1 MTFALKGQGGILT
14 LIRRHN
20 PMIPKLISISGPLEG
35 TIFSITD
42 ADVTIGRGP
51 SNSIC
56 IADPLLSR
64 QHCRITREGSVF
76 NLHDLGSFNGTFVN
90 GVPIKNQAIAH
101 RDLIKTGDSILL
113 FICHEE
119 SESESGPGSGADPG
133 RVRFADDDP
142 AMQSTIFLRR
152 EDSLYFNPLKGQTD
166 LPPTART
173 ARNFR
178 ALLQIGLEINAI
190 RDLETLQ
197 RRLLE
202 LIFTVTPA
210 ERGAI
215 LLVDS
220 GAEDFASVFGL
231 HRSGRPEKS
240 VSVSRSIAQ
249 RAMREG
255 MGVLSAGVADDSS
268 LQSAQAVA
276 AQSALAA
283 PLITSA
289 EVFGV
294 VYLEMTGPSAGFD
307 SDHLQLVTA
316 ISNLAAVALD
326 TARYVERLSNE
337 TKRLQDELNFDRAMI
352 GESAPMKEVR
362 AFIAK
367 VAPTDSTVLIRGESG
382 TGKEMVARAIHLN
395 SPRAKL
401 PFIAINCAVLP
412 ENLIESELFGH
423 EKGAFTG
430 AIAQKKGKF
439 ELAEGGTVFL
449 DEIGELAPRLQAKL
463 LRVLQENE
471 FERVGGLRPIKLNAR
486 LIAATN
492 KDLEAAIQSREF
504 REDLFFRLNV
514 LTLTM
519 PPLRLRREDIPLL
532 ADYFVT
538 KYAAKCQRRIKGVTA
553 AARSC
558 LERYDWPGNVR
569 ELESA
574 IQRAVVMSATEFI
587 MPEDL
592 PDDAL
597 ESEATDADAPATP
610 APDDQKIITAVIAAT
625 PKYHD
630 AVKEAKK
637 AIIINAIEQA
647 SGNYVEAAKLLG
659 LHPNNLYRLIRNL
672 NLKSR
677 LKK

>member
-1 MTFALKGQGGILT
+1 
-14 LIRRHN
+14 
-20 PMIPKLISISGPLEG
+20 MIPKLISISGPLEG
-35 TIFSITD
+35 KIFPIAE

-56 IADPLLSR
+56 NADPLLSR
-64 QHCRITREGSVF
+64 QHCRITREGASF
-76 NLHDLGSFNGTFVN
+76 NLRDLGSFNGTFVN
-90 GVPIKNQAIAH
+90 GAPIKEQTIAH
-101 RDLIKTGDSILL
+101 GDLIKTGASILL
-113 FICHEE
+113 FVCQEE
-119 SESESGPGSGADPG
+119 SDSESSQL
-133 RVRFADDDP
+133 RFAEDDA
-142 AMQSTIFLRR
+142 AMQSTIYLRR
-152 EDSLYFNPLKGQTD
+152 EDSLYFNALKGQTD
-166 LPPTART
+166 LPSSART

-215 LLVDS
+215 LLADS
-220 GAEDFASVFGL
+220 GAEDFSSVFGL
-231 HRSGRPEKS
+231 HRSGRQEKS

-255 MGVLSAGVADDSS
+255 VGILSASLADGASIS
-268 LQSAQAVA
+268 GGSGSGGPG

-283 PLITSA
+283 PLIASA

-294 VYLEMTGPSAGFD
+294 VYLEMTGVSGFD

-326 TARYVERLSNE
+326 TARYVERLNNE
-337 TKRLQDELNFDRAMI
+337 TKRLQDELDFGRTMI
-352 GESAPMKEVR
+352 AESPPMKEVR

-395 SPRAKL
+395 SPRAKNA
-401 PFIAINCAVLP
+401 FIAINCAVLP

-439 ELAEGGTVFL
+439 ELADGGTVFL
-449 DEIGELAPRLQAKL
+449 DEIGELAPKLQAKL
-463 LRVLQENE
+463 LRVIQENE

-514 LTLTM
+514 LTLTI
-519 PPLRLRREDIPLL
+519 PPLRQRRDDIPLL
-532 ADYFVT
+532 ADYFVA

-553 AARSC
+553 AARAC

-587 MPEDL
+587 TPEDL
-592 PDDAL
+592 PDDVL
-597 ESEATDADAPATP
+597 ESEATDDGAPATP
-610 APDDQKIITAVIAAT
+610 SLGNPMMITPAT
-625 PKYHD
+625 TKYHD

-637 AIIINAIEQA
+637 QIIMNAVEQA
-647 SGNYVEAAKLLG
+647 SGNLAEAAKLLG

-677 LKK
+677 LKKQP

>member
-1 MTFALKGQGGILT
+1 
-14 LIRRHN
+14 
-20 PMIPKLISISGPLEG
+20 
-35 TIFSITD
+35 
-42 ADVTIGRGP
+42 
-51 SNSIC
+51 
-56 IADPLLSR
+56 
-64 QHCRITREGSVF
+64 
-76 NLHDLGSFNGTFVN
+76 
-90 GVPIKNQAIAH
+90 VPVKEQAIAH
-101 RDLIKTGDSILL
+101 RDLIKTGDSVLL
-113 FICHEE
+113 FICYEE
-119 SESESGPGSGADPG
+119 SEADYSS
-133 RVRFADDDP
+133 VRFAEDDP

-152 EDSLYFNPLKGQTD
+152 EDSHYFSSLKGQTD
-166 LPPTART
+166 LPLTARA

-215 LLVDS
+215 LLADS
-220 GAEDFASVFGL
+220 SAEDFASVFGL
-231 HRSGRPEKS
+231 HRSGRQEKS
-240 VSVSRSIAQ
+240 VSVSRSITQ
-249 RAMREG
+249 RVMREG
-255 MGVLSAGVADDSS
+255 VGVLSASVADDAS
-268 LQSAQAVA
+268 LQSLHSAG

-283 PLITSA
+283 PLTTSV
-289 EVFGV
+289 EVFGA
-294 VYLEMTGPSAGFD
+294 VYLETTDGAAGFD

-326 TARYVERLSNE
+326 TAHYVERLNNE

-362 AFIAK
+362 SFIAK

-395 SPRAKL
+395 SPRAKR
-401 PFIAINCAVLP
+401 PFIAINCAALP
-412 ENLIESELFGH
+412 ESLIESELFGH

-439 ELAEGGTVFL
+439 EFAEGGTIFL
-449 DEIGELAPRLQAKL
+449 DEIGELAPKLQAKL
-463 LRVLQENE
+463 LRVLQEGE
-471 FERVGGLRPIKLNAR
+471 FERVGGTRPIKLNAR

-492 KDLEAAIQSREF
+492 KNLEAAIQSREF

-514 LTLTM
+514 LMLTM

-538 KYAAKCQRRIKGVTA
+538 KYAAKCQRRIKGLTA

-592 PDDAL
+592 PDDVL
-597 ESEATDADAPATP
+597 ESETTGADAPNNQEEIAEP
-610 APDDQKIITAVIAAT
+610 APISLA

-630 AVKEAKK
+630 AVREAKK
-637 AIIINAIEQA
+637 EIIVNAIEQA

-677 LKK
+677 LKKKP

>member
-1 MTFALKGQGGILT
+1 
-14 LIRRHN
+14 
-20 PMIPKLISISGPLEG
+20 MIPKLISISGPLEG
-35 TIFSITD
+35 TIFSLTD
-42 ADVTIGRGP
+42 ADITIGREP

-64 QHCRITREGSVF
+64 QHCRITREGEVF
-76 NLHDLGSFNGTFVN
+76 KLYDLGSSNGTFVN
-90 GVPIKNQAIAH
+90 GVPVKEQVIAH
-101 RDLIKTGDSILL
+101 RDLIKTGDSVLL

-119 SESESGPGSGADPG
+119 SEADYSS
-133 RVRFADDDP
+133 VRFAEDDP

-152 EDSLYFNPLKGQTD
+152 EDSLYFNSLKGQTD
-166 LPPTART
+166 LPLTAPT
-173 ARNFR
+173 ARNFS

-215 LLVDS
+215 LLADS

-231 HRSGRPEKS
+231 HRSGRGEKS

-249 RAMREG
+249 RVMREG
-255 MGVLSAGVADDSS
+255 VGVLSDSVADDAS
-268 LQSAQAVA
+268 LQSLHGAG

-283 PLITSA
+283 PLTTSV

-294 VYLEMTGPSAGFD
+294 VYLETTDVAAGFD
-307 SDHLQLVTA
+307 TDHLQLVTA

-326 TARYVERLSNE
+326 TARYVERLNNE

-395 SPRAKL
+395 SPRAKR
-401 PFIAINCAVLP
+401 PFVAINCAALP
-412 ENLIESELFGH
+412 ESLIESELFGH

-430 AIAQKKGKF
+430 AIAQKKGRF

-449 DEIGELAPRLQAKL
+449 DEIGELAPKLQAKM
-463 LRVLQENE
+463 LRVIQEGE
-471 FERVGGLRPIKLNAR
+471 FERIGGMRQIKLDAR

-492 KDLEAAIQSREF
+492 KNLETAIQSREF

-538 KYAAKCQRRIKGVTA
+538 KYAAKCQRRIKGFTA

-592 PDDAL
+592 PDDVL
-597 ESEATDADAPATP
+597 ESEGTDADALNNLEE
-610 APDDQKIITAVIAAT
+610 IAAPSPIGLA

-630 AVKEAKK
+630 AVREAKK
-637 AIIINAIEQA
+637 EIIVNAIEQS

-677 LKK
+677 LKKKP

>member
-1 MTFALKGQGGILT
+1 
-14 LIRRHN
+14 
-20 PMIPKLISISGPLEG
+20 MIPKLISISGPLEG
-35 TIFSITD
+35 KIFPIAD

-64 QHCRITREGSVF
+64 QHCRITREGEGF
-76 NLHDLGSFNGTFVN
+76 TLHDLGSFNGTFVN
-90 GVPIKNQAIAH
+90 GVPIKKQEIAH
-101 RDLIKTGDSILL
+101 GDLVKSGASVLL
-113 FICHEE
+113 FSCYEE
-119 SESESGPGSGADPG
+119 SDSDASH
-133 RVRFADDDP
+133 VRFAEDDP
-142 AMQSTIFLRR
+142 AMRSTIFLRR
-152 EDSLYFNPLKGQTD
+152 EDSLYFNALKGQTD
-166 LPPTART
+166 LPPTARM

-215 LLVDS
+215 LLAGA
-220 GAEDFASVFGL
+220 GAEDFSSVFGL
-231 HRSGRPEKS
+231 HRSGRQEKS

-249 RAMREG
+249 RVMREG
-255 MGVLSAGVADDSS
+255 VGILSAGLADDASI
-268 LQSAQAVA
+268 QSAGPGGG
-276 AQSALAA
+276 QSALAA
-283 PLITSA
+283 PLTTSL

-294 VYLEMTGPSAGFD
+294 VYLEMADLSAGFD

-316 ISNLAAVALD
+316 ISNLAAVAMD
-326 TARYVERLSNE
+326 TARYVERLNNE

-352 GESAPMKEVR
+352 AESPPMNEVR

-367 VAPTDSTVLIRGESG
+367 VAPTYLTVLIRGESG

-395 SPRAKL
+395 SLRAKNA
-401 PFIAINCAVLP
+401 FIAINCAVLP

-439 ELAEGGTVFL
+439 ELADSGTVFL

-463 LRVLQENE
+463 LRVIQESE

-514 LTLTM
+514 LTLTI

-532 ADYFVT
+532 TEYFVA
-538 KYAAKCQRRIKGVTA
+538 KYAAKCQRRIKGVTP

-587 MPEDL
+587 TPEDL
-592 PDDAL
+592 PDDVI
-597 ESEATDADAPATP
+597 ESEATDAGAPATEN
-610 APDDQKIITAVIAAT
+610 QKMITAVIALT

-637 AIIINAIEQA
+637 QIIVNAIEQA
-647 SGNYVEAAKLLG
+647 SGNYVEAARLLD

-677 LKK
+677 LKKQP

>member
-1 MTFALKGQGGILT
+1 
-14 LIRRHN
+14 
-20 PMIPKLISISGPLEG
+20 MIPKLISISGPLEG
-35 TIFSITD
+35 TIFPIID

-64 QHCRITREGSVF
+64 QHCRITREGDVF

-90 GVPIKNQAIAH
+90 DLPIKKQAIAH

-119 SESESGPGSGADPG
+119 SDSDPGADSG
-133 RVRFADDDP
+133 HVRFAEDDP

-152 EDSLYFNPLKGQTD
+152 EDSLYFNSLKGQTD

-215 LLVDS
+215 LLADP

-231 HRSGRPEKS
+231 HRSGLREKS

-249 RAMREG
+249 SVMREG
-255 MGVLSAGVADDSS
+255 VGVLSASVADDAS
-268 LQSAQAVA
+268 LQSAHGSG

-283 PLITSA
+283 PLTTSA
-289 EVFGV
+289 EIFGV
-294 VYLEMTGPSAGFD
+294 VYLEMTDPSASFD

-337 TKRLQDELNFDRAMI
+337 TKRLQDELYFDRAMI
-352 GESAPMKEVR
+352 AESAPMKEVR
-362 AFIAK
+362 SFIAK
-367 VAPTDSTVLIRGESG
+367 VSPTDSTVLIRGESG

-395 SPRAKL
+395 SSRAKSA
-401 PFIAINCAVLP
+401 FIAINCAVLP

-430 AIAQKKGKF
+430 AIALKKGKF

-449 DEIGELAPRLQAKL
+449 DEIGELAPKLQAKL

-538 KYAAKCQRRIKGVTA
+538 KYAARCQRRIKGVTA

-587 MPEDL
+587 TPEDL
-592 PDDAL
+592 PDDVV
-597 ESEATDADAPATP
+597 ESEAADAP
-610 APDDQKIITAVIAAT
+610 APDDQKVIR
-625 PKYHD
+625 PVISSMSKYHD
-630 AVKEAKK
+630 AIREAKK
-637 AIIINAIEQA
+637 QVIINAIEQA

-677 LKK
+677 LKKQT

>member
-1 MTFALKGQGGILT
+1 
-14 LIRRHN
+14 LISGKN

-35 TIFSITD
+35 KIFHITG

-64 QHCRITREGSVF
+64 QHCRITREVEAF
-76 NLHDLGSFNGTFVN
+76 TLYDLGSFNGTFVN
-90 GVPIKNQAIAH
+90 GVPIKKQAIAH
-101 RDLIKTGDSILL
+101 GDMIKTGASVLL
-113 FICHEE
+113 FSCHEE
-119 SESESGPGSGADPG
+119 SESDSSH
-133 RVRFADDDP
+133 VRFAEDDP

-152 EDSLYFNPLKGQTD
+152 EDSLYFNAMKGQTD
-166 LPPTART
+166 LPPTARM

-215 LLVDS
+215 LLAYS
-220 GAEDFASVFGL
+220 GAEDFSSVFGL
-231 HRSGRPEKS
+231 HRSGRQEKS

-249 RAMREG
+249 RVMREG
-255 MGVLSAGVADDSS
+255 VGILSASLADVS
-268 LQSAQAVA
+268 LPGG

-283 PLITSA
+283 PLTTSL

-294 VYLEMTGPSAGFD
+294 VYLEMTDLSAGFD

-326 TARYVERLSNE
+326 TARYVERLNNE
-337 TKRLQDELNFDRAMI
+337 TKRLQDELNFDRTMI
-352 GESAPMKEVR
+352 AESPPMKEVR

-367 VAPTDSTVLIRGESG
+367 VAPTDSTVLVRGESG

-395 SPRAKL
+395 SPRAKNA
-401 PFIAINCAVLP
+401 FIAINCAVLP

-439 ELAEGGTVFL
+439 ELADGGTVFL
-449 DEIGELAPRLQAKL
+449 DEIGELAPKLQAKL
-463 LRVLQENE
+463 LRVIQENE

-492 KDLEAAIQSREF
+492 KDLEAAIQSKEF

-514 LTLTM
+514 LTLTI

-532 ADYFVT
+532 IEYFVT
-538 KYAAKCQRRIKGVTA
+538 KYAARCQRRIKGVTA
-553 AARSC
+553 AARSY
-558 LERYDWPGNVR
+558 LEGYDWPGNVR

-574 IQRAVVMSATEFI
+574 VQRAVVMSATEFI
-587 MPEDL
+587 TPEDL
-592 PDDAL
+592 PDDVI
-597 ESEATDADAPATP
+597 ESEATDAGAPATEDRP
-610 APDDQKIITAVIAAT
+610 DSLKAVTAIIAPT

-630 AVKEAKK
+630 AIKEAKK
-637 AIIINAIEQA
+637 QVIINAIEQA

-677 LKK
+677 LKKQP

>member
-1 MTFALKGQGGILT
+1 
-14 LIRRHN
+14 
-20 PMIPKLISISGPLEG
+20 MIPKLISISGPLEG

-64 QHCRITREGSVF
+64 QHCRITREGDMF

-90 GVPIKNQAIAH
+90 GVPIKEQAIAH

-119 SESESGPGSGADPG
+119 SDSESGPDSGADPG
-133 RVRFADDDP
+133 RVRFAEDDP

-152 EDSLYFNPLKGQTD
+152 EDSLYFNALKGQTD

-215 LLVDS
+215 LLADS

-231 HRSGRPEKS
+231 HRSGRQEKS

-249 RAMREG
+249 RVMREG
-255 MGVLSAGVADDSS
+255 VGVLSAGVADDAS
-268 LQSAQAVA
+268 LQSAQAVGA
-276 AQSALAA
+276 TAVAA

-316 ISNLAAVALD
+316 ICNLAAVALD

-337 TKRLQDELNFDRAMI
+337 TKRLQDELNFDRTMI
-352 GESAPMKEVR
+352 AESAPMKEVR

-439 ELAEGGTVFL
+439 ELADGGTVFL
-449 DEIGELAPRLQAKL
+449 DEIGELAPKLQAKL

-471 FERVGGLRPIKLNAR
+471 FERVGGLRPLKLNAR

-492 KDLEAAIQSREF
+492 KDLDAAIQSREF

-514 LTLTM
+514 LALTM

-569 ELESA
+569 ELDSA
-574 IQRAVVMSATEFI
+574 IQRAVVMAATEFI
-587 MPEDL
+587 TPEDL
-592 PDDAL
+592 PDDVL
-597 ESEATDADAPATP
+597 ESEAADAGASATP
-610 APDDQKIITAVIAAT
+610 APEDQKVITAVIAPA

-630 AVKEAKK
+630 AVREAKK
-637 AIIINAIEQA
+637 QVIINAIEQA
-647 SGNYVEAAKLLG
+647 SGNYVEAARLLG

-677 LKK
+677 LKKQT

>member
-1 MTFALKGQGGILT
+1 
-14 LIRRHN
+14 
-20 PMIPKLISISGPLEG
+20 MIPKLISISGPLEG
-35 TIFSITD
+35 KIFSITD

-64 QHCRITREGSVF
+64 QHCRITREGDVF

-90 GVPIKNQAIAH
+90 GVPIRKQAIAH

-119 SESESGPGSGADPG
+119 SDSDSGADPG
-133 RVRFADDDP
+133 ADSGRVRFAEDDP
-142 AMQSTIFLRR
+142 AMKSTIFLRR
-152 EDSLYFNPLKGQTD
+152 EDSLYFNAPQGQTD
-166 LPPTART
+166 LPPTARA

-215 LLVDS
+215 LLADS

-231 HRSGRPEKS
+231 HRSGRREKS

-249 RAMREG
+249 GAIREG
-255 MGVLSAGVADDSS
+255 VGVLSAGVADDAS
-268 LQSAQAVA
+268 LQSANGSG

-283 PLITSA
+283 PLTTSA
-289 EVFGV
+289 GVFGV
-294 VYLEMTGPSAGFD
+294 VYLETTNPSAGFD

-316 ISNLAAVALD
+316 ICNLAAVALD
-326 TARYVERLSNE
+326 TARYVERLNNE
-337 TKRLQDELNFDRAMI
+337 TKRLQDELNFDRVMI
-352 GESAPMKEVR
+352 AESAPMKEVR

-382 TGKEMVARAIHLN
+382 TGKEMAARAIHLN
-395 SPRAKL
+395 SPRAKNA
-401 PFIAINCAVLP
+401 FIAINCAVLP

-430 AIAQKKGKF
+430 AIAQKKGKL

-449 DEIGELAPRLQAKL
+449 DEIGELAPKLQAKL

-486 LIAATN
+486 LITATN

-504 REDLFFRLNV
+504 REDFFFRLNV

-519 PPLRLRREDIPLL
+519 PPLRLRREDILLL

-592 PDDAL
+592 PDDVL
-597 ESEATDADAPATP
+597 ESEATDASAPAPP
-610 APDDQKIITAVIAAT
+610 APEDQMAITAVIAPT

-630 AVKEAKK
+630 AIREAKK
-637 AIIINAIEQA
+637 QVIINSIEQA

-677 LKK
+677 LKKQP

>member
-1 MTFALKGQGGILT
+1 
-14 LIRRHN
+14 
-20 PMIPKLISISGPLEG
+20 MIPKLISISGPLEG
-35 TIFSITD
+35 TSFPITN

-51 SNSIC
+51 SNTIC

-64 QHCRITREGSVF
+64 QHCRITREDEVF
-76 NLHDLGSFNGTFVN
+76 TLSDLGSFNGTFVN
-90 GVPIKNQAIAH
+90 GAPIKKQTIGH
-101 RDLIKTGDSILL
+101 GDMVKTGASILL
-113 FICHEE
+113 FICREE
-119 SESESGPGSGADPG
+119 SDPDSGH
-133 RVRFADDDP
+133 VRFTEDDP
-142 AMQSTIFLRR
+142 ATQSTIFLRR
-152 EDSLYFNPLKGQTD
+152 EDSFYFNALKEQNEA
-166 LPPTART
+166 PPTVSA
-173 ARNFR
+173 AQNFR

-215 LLVDS
+215 LLADS
-220 GAEDFASVFGL
+220 GAEDFSSVFYL
-231 HRSGRPEKS
+231 HRSGRQEKS
-240 VSVSRSIAQ
+240 VSVSRSIA
-249 RAMREG
+249 RRVMREG
-255 MGVLSAGVADDSS
+255 VGVLSASVTDDASLTSSYGVG
-268 LQSAQAVA
+268 

-283 PLITSA
+283 PLTTSV

-294 VYLEMTGPSAGFD
+294 VYLEMADNSAGFN
-307 SDHLQLVTA
+307 SEHLQLVSA

-326 TARYVERLSNE
+326 TARYVERLNNE
-337 TKRLQDELNFDRAMI
+337 TKRLQDELNFDRVMI
-352 GESAPMKEVR
+352 AESPPMREVR

-395 SPRAKL
+395 SPRAKNA
-401 PFIAINCAVLP
+401 FIAINCAVLP

-439 ELAEGGTVFL
+439 ELAGDGTVFL
-449 DEIGELAPRLQAKL
+449 DEIGELAPKLQAKL

-504 REDLFFRLNV
+504 RDDLFFRLNV
-514 LTLTM
+514 LTLII

-538 KYAAKCQRRIKGVTA
+538 KYSARCQRRIKGVTA

-587 MPEDL
+587 TPEDL
-592 PDDAL
+592 PDDVL
-597 ESEATDADAPATP
+597 ESEAADAAPPATP
-610 APDDQKIITAVIAAT
+610 APLDQKALTALISPAT
-625 PKYHD
+625 KYHD
-630 AVKEAKK
+630 AIKEAKK
-637 AIIINAIEQA
+637 LIIINAIEQ
-647 SGNYVEAAKLLG
+647 SSDNYVEAARLLG

-677 LKK
+677 LRKQP

>member
-1 MTFALKGQGGILT
+1 
-14 LIRRHN
+14 
-20 PMIPKLISISGPLEG
+20 MIPKLISISGPLKG

-90 GVPIKNQAIAH
+90 GVPIKEQAIAH

-119 SESESGPGSGADPG
+119 SDSESGPDSGADPG
-133 RVRFADDDP
+133 RVRFAEDDP

-215 LLVDS
+215 LLADS
-220 GAEDFASVFGL
+220 GAEDFASVFVL
-231 HRSGRPEKS
+231 HRSGRQEKS

-249 RAMREG
+249 RVMREG
-255 MGVLSAGVADDSS
+255 VGVLSAGVADDAS
-268 LQSAQAVA
+268 LQSAQAVGA
-276 AQSALAA
+276 TAVAA

-294 VYLEMTGPSAGFD
+294 VYLEMTGPSSGFD

-352 GESAPMKEVR
+352 GECAPMKEVR

-395 SPRAKL
+395 SPRANR

-423 EKGAFTG
+423 EKGSFTG

-449 DEIGELAPRLQAKL
+449 DEIGELAPKLQAKL

-492 KDLEAAIQSREF
+492 KNLEAAIQSREF

-514 LTLTM
+514 LKLTM

-532 ADYFVT
+532 AGYFVT

-574 IQRAVVMSATEFI
+574 IQRAVVMAATEFI
-587 MPEDL
+587 TPEDL
-592 PDDAL
+592 PDDVL
-597 ESEATDADAPATP
+597 ESEAADAESSATP
-610 APDDQKIITAVIAAT
+610 APDDQKVITAVTAPT

-630 AVKEAKK
+630 AVREAKK
-637 AIIINAIEQA
+637 QVIINAIEQA

>member
-1 MTFALKGQGGILT
+1 
-14 LIRRHN
+14 
-20 PMIPKLISISGPLEG
+20 MIPKLISISGPLEG
-35 TIFSITD
+35 AVFPITD
-42 ADVTIGRGP
+42 ADVNIGRGP

-64 QHCRITREGSVF
+64 QHCRITREGEVF

-90 GVPIKNQAIAH
+90 DVPIKKQAIEH
-101 RDLIKTGDSILL
+101 GDLIKTGASILL

-119 SESESGPGSGADPG
+119 SDSESGADPG
-133 RVRFADDDP
+133 RVRFAEDDP

-152 EDSLYFNPLKGQTD
+152 EDSLYFNAPKGQTD
-166 LPPTART
+166 LPPTAR
-173 ARNFR
+173 AALNFR

-215 LLVDS
+215 LLTDS
-220 GAEDFASVFGL
+220 GAEDFASVFCL
-231 HRSGRPEKS
+231 HRSGRREKS

-249 RAMREG
+249 RALREG
-255 MGVLSAGVADDSS
+255 VGVLSAGVADDAS
-268 LQSAQAVA
+268 LQDAQAVG

-283 PLITSA
+283 PLTTSA
-289 EVFGV
+289 EIFGV
-294 VYLEMTGPSAGFD
+294 VYLEMTDPSSGFD

-326 TARYVERLSNE
+326 TARYVERLNNE
-337 TKRLQDELNFDRAMI
+337 TKRLQDELNFDRTMI
-352 GESAPMKEVR
+352 AESAPMKEVR

-395 SPRAKL
+395 SPRAKR

-439 ELAEGGTVFL
+439 EYAEGGTVFL
-449 DEIGELAPRLQAKL
+449 DEIGELAPKLQAKL

-471 FERVGGLRPIKLNAR
+471 FERVGGLRPIRLNAR

-492 KDLEAAIQSREF
+492 KDLEAAIQAREF
-504 REDLFFRLNV
+504 RDDLFFRLNV
-514 LTLTM
+514 LTLTIQ
-519 PPLRLRREDIPLL
+519 PLRLRREDIPLL
-532 ADYFVT
+532 TDYFVT
-538 KYAAKCQRRIKGVTA
+538 KYAARCQRRIKGVTA
-553 AARSC
+553 AARAC

-587 MPEDL
+587 TPEDL
-592 PDDAL
+592 PDDVV
-597 ESEATDADAPATP
+597 ESEVADAGAPATP
-610 APDDQKIITAVIAAT
+610 SPEDQKAITAVIAST

-630 AVKEAKK
+630 AVREAKK
-637 AIIINAIEQA
+637 LVIINAIEQA

-677 LKK
+677 LKKQT

>member
-1 MTFALKGQGGILT
+1 MTFPPKDQGGIKT

-35 TIFSITD
+35 TTFSITD

-64 QHCRITREGSVF
+64 QHCRITREEDVF

-90 GVPIKNQAIAH
+90 GVPIKTQAIAH
-101 RDLIKTGDSILL
+101 RDLVKAGDSILL

-119 SESESGPGSGADPG
+119 SETDYS
-133 RVRFADDDP
+133 RVRFAEDDP
-142 AMQSTIFLRR
+142 AMQSTIFLRS
-152 EDSLYFNPLKGQTD
+152 EDSLYFNALKGKTD
-166 LPPTART
+166 LPQTERT
-173 ARNFR
+173 ARDFR
-178 ALLQIGLEINAI
+178 ALLQIGLEISSI

-215 LLVDS
+215 LLADS

-231 HRSGRPEKS
+231 HRSGRREKP

-249 RAMREG
+249 RVMREG
-255 MGVLSAGVADDSS
+255 VGVLSAGVADDAS
-268 LQSAQAVA
+268 LQSAHGAGATAVA
-276 AQSALAA
+276 S

-326 TARYVERLSNE
+326 TARYVERLNNE

-352 GESAPMKEVR
+352 AESAPMKEVR

-395 SPRAKL
+395 SPRAKSA
-401 PFIAINCAVLP
+401 FIAINCAVLP

-430 AIAQKKGKF
+430 AITQKKGKF
-439 ELAEGGTVFL
+439 ELADGGTVFL
-449 DEIGELAPRLQAKL
+449 DEIGELAPKLQAKL

-504 REDLFFRLNV
+504 RDDLFFRLNV
-514 LTLTM
+514 LTLTL

-592 PDDAL
+592 PDEAL
-597 ESEATDADAPATP
+597 ESEATDADAPATQP
-610 APDDQKIITAVIAAT
+610 PDDQKTITAVIAPT
-625 PKYHD
+625 PRYHD

-637 AIIINAIEQA
+637 AIIINAIDQS

-677 LKK
+677 LKKQT

>member
-1 MTFALKGQGGILT
+1 
-14 LIRRHN
+14 
-20 PMIPKLISISGPLEG
+20 MIPKLISISGPEEG
-35 TIFSITD
+35 KVFPIND

-51 SNSIC
+51 ANSVC

-64 QHCRITREGSVF
+64 QHCRISREGPAF
-76 NLHDLGSFNGTFVN
+76 NLQDLGSFNGTFVN
-90 GVPIKNQAIAH
+90 GAPSKQQAIAH
-101 RDLIKTGDSILL
+101 GDLIKTGASILL
-113 FICHEE
+113 FVCQDESD
-119 SESESGPGSGADPG
+119 SESSQLRLAE
-133 RVRFADDDP
+133 DDP
-142 AMQSTIFLRR
+142 AMQSTIYLRR
-152 EDSLYFNPLKGQTD
+152 EDSLYFNALKGQTD
-166 LPPTART
+166 LPPSART
-173 ARNFR
+173 ALNFR

-210 ERGAI
+210 GRGAI
-215 LLVDS
+215 LLADS
-220 GAEDFASVFGL
+220 GAEDFSSVFGL
-231 HRSGRPEKS
+231 HRSGRQEKS

-249 RAMREG
+249 RVMREG
-255 MGVLSAGVADDSS
+255 VGILSASLADDSS
-268 LQSAQAVA
+268 ISGGHNSG

-283 PLITSA
+283 PLTTSG

-294 VYLEMTGPSAGFD
+294 VYLEIINAAAGPATGFD

-326 TARYVERLSNE
+326 TARYVERLNNE
-337 TKRLQDELNFDRAMI
+337 TKRLQDELDFGRTMI
-352 GESAPMKEVR
+352 AESPPMKEVR

-395 SPRAKL
+395 SPRAKNA
-401 PFIAINCAVLP
+401 FIAINCAVLP

-439 ELAEGGTVFL
+439 EMADGGTVFL

-463 LRVLQENE
+463 LRVIQENE
-471 FERVGGLRPIKLNAR
+471 FERVGGLRPIKFNAR

-492 KDLEAAIQSREF
+492 KDLDAAIQSREF

-514 LTLTM
+514 LALTL
-519 PPLRLRREDIPLL
+519 PPLRVRRDDIPLL

-538 KYAAKCQRRIKGVTA
+538 KYAARCQRRIKGVTA
-553 AARSC
+553 SARAC

-587 MPEDL
+587 TPEDL
-592 PDDAL
+592 PDDVL
-597 ESEATDADAPATP
+597 ESEATDDGAPSTP
-610 APDDQKIITAVIAAT
+610 FPGNPMMITPPT
-625 PKYHD
+625 TKYHD
-630 AVKEAKK
+630 AIKEAKK
-637 AIIINAIEQA
+637 QIIMNAIEQA
-647 SGNYVEAAKLLG
+647 SGNPVEAAKLLG

>member
-1 MTFALKGQGGILT
+1 
-14 LIRRHN
+14 
-20 PMIPKLISISGPLEG
+20 MIPRLISISGPLEG
-35 TIFSITD
+35 KVFSITD

-64 QHCRITREGSVF
+64 QHCRITREGDLF
-76 NLHDLGSFNGTFVN
+76 NLLDLGSFNGTFVN
-90 GVPIKNQAIAH
+90 GVPIKEQAIAH
-101 RDLIKTGDSILL
+101 GDLIKTGGSILL
-113 FICHEE
+113 FICREDSDSD
-119 SESESGPGSGADPG
+119 SESESG
-133 RVRFADDDP
+133 RVRFAEDDP

-152 EDSLYFNPLKGQTD
+152 EDSLYFNALKGQTD
-166 LPPTART
+166 LPPSERA

-215 LLVDS
+215 LLADS
-220 GAEDFASVFGL
+220 GAEDFDSVFGL
-231 HRSGRPEKS
+231 HRSGREEKP

-249 RAMREG
+249 RVMREG
-255 MGVLSAGVADDSS
+255 VGVLSYGVAGDAPI
-268 LQSAQAVA
+268 QSAGQNARGSGATAVA
-276 AQSALAA
+276 A
-283 PLITSA
+283 PLTTSV

-294 VYLEMTGPSAGFD
+294 VYLETTDAAAGFD

-326 TARYVERLSNE
+326 TARYVERLNNE
-337 TKRLQDELNFDRAMI
+337 TKRLQDELNFDRVMI
-352 GESAPMKEVR
+352 AESAPMKEVR

-395 SPRAKL
+395 SPRANGK
-401 PFIAINCAVLP
+401 FIAINCAVLP

-439 ELAEGGTVFL
+439 ELADGGTVFL
-449 DEIGELAPRLQAKL
+449 DEIGELAPKLQAKL

-514 LTLTM
+514 LTLTI

-538 KYAAKCQRRIKGVTA
+538 KYAARCQRRIKGVTA

-587 MPEDL
+587 TPEDL
-592 PDDAL
+592 PDDVI
-597 ESEATDADAPATP
+597 ESEAIDADSA
-610 APDDQKIITAVIAAT
+610 APDDQSNQANGGPNGRKDDQKLIAAVKIPT

-630 AVKEAKK
+630 AIKEAKK
-637 AIIINAIEQA
+637 QVIINAIEQA
-647 SGNYVEAAKLLG
+647 SGNHVEAARMLG

>member
-1 MTFALKGQGGILT
+1 
-14 LIRRHN
+14 
-20 PMIPKLISISGPLEG
+20 MIPKLISISGPLEG
-35 TIFSITD
+35 AIFSITD

-64 QHCRITREGSVF
+64 QHCRITREGDVF
-76 NLHDLGSFNGTFVN
+76 DLHDLGSFNGTFVN
-90 GVPIKNQAIAH
+90 GIPIKKQAIAH
-101 RDLIKTGDSILL
+101 RDLIKTGASILL

-119 SESESGPGSGADPG
+119 SDSDPESDLSAAPD
-133 RVRFADDDP
+133 RVRFSEDDP

-152 EDSLYFNPLKGQTD
+152 EDSLYFNAPKGQVD
-166 LPPTART
+166 SPPTART
-173 ARNFR
+173 ARNFS

-215 LLVDS
+215 LLADS
-220 GAEDFASVFGL
+220 GAEDFASAFGL
-231 HRSGRPEKS
+231 HRSGRREKS

-249 RAMREG
+249 RVMREG
-255 MGVLSAGVADDSS
+255 VGVLSASVADDAPP
-268 LQSAQAVA
+268 QSAHNQG

-283 PLITSA
+283 PLTTSV

-307 SDHLQLVTA
+307 LDHLQLVTA

-326 TARYVERLSNE
+326 TARYVERLNNE
-337 TKRLQDELNFDRAMI
+337 TKRLQDELNFDRVMI
-352 GESAPMKEVR
+352 AESAPMKEVR

-395 SPRAKL
+395 SPRAKNA
-401 PFIAINCAVLP
+401 FIAINCAVLP

-439 ELAEGGTVFL
+439 ELADGGTVFL
-449 DEIGELAPRLQAKL
+449 DEIGELAPKLQAKL

-514 LTLTM
+514 LTLTI
-519 PPLRLRREDIPLL
+519 PALRLRREDIPLL

-538 KYAAKCQRRIKGVTA
+538 KYAARCQRRIKGVTA
-553 AARSC
+553 AARAY

-587 MPEDL
+587 TPEDL
-592 PDDAL
+592 PDDVI
-597 ESEATDADAPATP
+597 ESEAPDAGAPATP
-610 APDDQKIITAVIAAT
+610 AQEDQKVIKAGASPT

-630 AVKEAKK
+630 AIREAKK
-637 AIIINAIEQA
+637 QVIINAIEQA

-677 LKK
+677 LKKQP

>member
-1 MTFALKGQGGILT
+1 
-14 LIRRHN
+14 
-20 PMIPKLISISGPLEG
+20 
-35 TIFSITD
+35 
-42 ADVTIGRGP
+42 
-51 SNSIC
+51 
-56 IADPLLSR
+56 
-64 QHCRITREGSVF
+64 
-76 NLHDLGSFNGTFVN
+76 
-90 GVPIKNQAIAH
+90 
-101 RDLIKTGDSILL
+101 
-113 FICHEE
+113 
-119 SESESGPGSGADPG
+119 
-133 RVRFADDDP
+133 
-142 AMQSTIFLRR
+142 
-152 EDSLYFNPLKGQTD
+152 
-166 LPPTART
+166 
-173 ARNFR
+173 
-178 ALLQIGLEINAI
+178 LLQIGLEINAI
-190 RDLETLQ
+190 RDLEALQ

-202 LIFTVTPA
+202 LIFTVAPA

-215 LLVDS
+215 LLADP

-231 HRSGRPEKS
+231 HRSGRREKS

-249 RAMREG
+249 HVMREG
-255 MGVLSAGVADDSS
+255 VGVLSAGVADEAS
-268 LQSAQAVA
+268 LQNAQGPG

-283 PLITSA
+283 PLTTSA

-294 VYLEMTGPSAGFD
+294 VYLEMTDPSAGFD

-316 ISNLAAVALD
+316 ICNLAAVALD
-326 TARYVERLSNE
+326 TARYVERLNNE

-362 AFIAK
+362 SFIAK

-395 SPRAKL
+395 SPRAKSA
-401 PFIAINCAVLP
+401 FIAINCAVLP

-492 KDLEAAIQSREF
+492 KDLETAIQSREF

-532 ADYFVT
+532 ADYFVA
-538 KYAAKCQRRIKGVTA
+538 KYAARCQRRIKGVTA

-592 PDDAL
+592 PDDVL
-597 ESEATDADAPATP
+597 ESEATDADAPA
-610 APDDQKIITAVIAAT
+610 PDFQKAITAVMAPT

-630 AVKEAKK
+630 AIKEAKK
-637 AIIINAIEQA
+637 QVIINAIELA

-659 LHPNNLYRLIRNL
+659 LHPNNLHRLIRNL

-677 LKK
+677 LKKQT

>member
-1 MTFALKGQGGILT
+1 MTFPPKDQGGILT

-35 TIFSITD
+35 TTFSITD

-51 SNSIC
+51 SNSISL
-56 IADPLLSR
+56 ADPLLSR
-64 QHCRITREGSVF
+64 QHCRITREGDVF
-76 NLHDLGSFNGTFVN
+76 KMHDLGSFNGTFVN
-90 GVPIKNQAIAH
+90 GVPIKTQAIAH
-101 RDLIKTGDSILL
+101 RDLVKAGDSILL

-119 SESESGPGSGADPG
+119 SETDYG
-133 RVRFADDDP
+133 RVRFAEDDP
-142 AMQSTIFLRR
+142 AMQSTIFLRS
-152 EDSLYFNPLKGQTD
+152 EDSLYFNALKGKTD
-166 LPPTART
+166 LPQTART
-173 ARNFR
+173 ARDFR
-178 ALLQIGLEINAI
+178 ELLQIVLEISAI

-215 LLVDS
+215 LLADS

-231 HRSGRPEKS
+231 HRSGRREES
-240 VSVSRSIAQ
+240 VSVSRSVAQ
-249 RAMREG
+249 LVMREG
-255 MGVLSAGVADDSS
+255 VGVLSAGVADDAS
-268 LQSAQAVA
+268 LQSAQAVGA
-276 AQSALAA
+276 TAVAA
-283 PLITSA
+283 PLTTSA

-307 SDHLQLVTA
+307 TDHLQLVTA

-326 TARYVERLSNE
+326 TARYVERLNNE

-352 GESAPMKEVR
+352 GESPPMKEVR

-395 SPRAKL
+395 SPRANSA
-401 PFIAINCAVLP
+401 FIAINCAVLP

-439 ELAEGGTVFL
+439 ELADGGTVFL
-449 DEIGELAPRLQAKL
+449 DEIGELAPKLQAKL

-471 FERVGGLRPIKLNAR
+471 FERVGGLRPIKLNTR

-538 KYAAKCQRRIKGVTA
+538 KYAAKCQRRITGVTA

-597 ESEATDADAPATP
+597 ESEATDAGAPSAP
-610 APDDQKIITAVIAAT
+610 APDDQKIITAVIAPT

-677 LKK
+677 LKKQT

>member
-1 MTFALKGQGGILT
+1 MTFPPKDQGGILT

-35 TIFSITD
+35 TTFSITD

-64 QHCRITREGSVF
+64 QHCRIIREGEVF

-90 GVPIKNQAIAH
+90 GVPIKMQAIAH
-101 RDLIKTGDSILL
+101 RDLVKAGDSILL

-119 SESESGPGSGADPG
+119 SETDYS
-133 RVRFADDDP
+133 RVRFAEDDP
-142 AMQSTIFLRR
+142 AMRSTIFLRS
-152 EDSLYFNPLKGQTD
+152 EDSLYFNALKGKTD
-166 LPPTART
+166 LPQTART
-173 ARNFR
+173 ARDFR
-178 ALLQIGLEINAI
+178 ALLQIGAI

-215 LLVDS
+215 LLSDS
-220 GAEDFASVFGL
+220 GAEDFSSVFGL
-231 HRSGRPEKS
+231 HRSGRREKS

-249 RAMREG
+249 RVMREG
-255 MGVLSAGVADDSS
+255 VGVLSAGLADDAS
-268 LQSAQAVA
+268 LQSAHGAGA
-276 AQSALAA
+276 TALAA

-289 EVFGV
+289 GVFGV

-326 TARYVERLSNE
+326 TARYVERLNNE

-352 GESAPMKEVR
+352 GESPPMKEVR

-395 SPRAKL
+395 SPRANSA
-401 PFIAINCAVLP
+401 FIAINCAVLP

-439 ELAEGGTVFL
+439 ELTEGGTVFL

-574 IQRAVVMSATEFI
+574 IQRAIVMSATEFI

-592 PDDAL
+592 PDDVL

-610 APDDQKIITAVIAAT
+610 APDNQKTITAVIAAT

-677 LKK
+677 LKKQT

>member
-1 MTFALKGQGGILT
+1 
-14 LIRRHN
+14 
-20 PMIPKLISISGPLEG
+20 MIPKLISISGPMEG
-35 TIFSITD
+35 TTFSITD

-64 QHCRITREGSVF
+64 PHCRITREGDVF

-90 GVPIKNQAIAH
+90 GVPIKAQAIAH
-101 RDLIKTGDSILL
+101 RDLVKAGDSILL

-119 SESESGPGSGADPG
+119 SERDYS
-133 RVRFADDDP
+133 RVRFAEDDP

-152 EDSLYFNPLKGQTD
+152 EDSLYFNALKGKTD
-166 LPPTART
+166 LPQTART
-173 ARNFR
+173 ARDFR

-255 MGVLSAGVADDSS
+255 MGVLRGGVGEDSS

-439 ELAEGGTVFL
+439 EL
-449 DEIGELAPRLQAKL
+449 
-463 LRVLQENE
+463 
-471 FERVGGLRPIKLNAR
+471 
-486 LIAATN
+486 
-492 KDLEAAIQSREF
+492 
-504 REDLFFRLNV
+504 
-514 LTLTM
+514 
-519 PPLRLRREDIPLL
+519 
-532 ADYFVT
+532 
-538 KYAAKCQRRIKGVTA
+538 
-553 AARSC
+553 
-558 LERYDWPGNVR
+558 
-569 ELESA
+569 
-574 IQRAVVMSATEFI
+574 
-587 MPEDL
+587 
-592 PDDAL
+592 
-597 ESEATDADAPATP
+597 
-610 APDDQKIITAVIAAT
+610 
-625 PKYHD
+625 
-630 AVKEAKK
+630 
-637 AIIINAIEQA
+637 
-647 SGNYVEAAKLLG
+647 
-659 LHPNNLYRLIRNL
+659 
-672 NLKSR
+672 
-677 LKK
+677 

>member
-1 MTFALKGQGGILT
+1 
-14 LIRRHN
+14 
-20 PMIPKLISISGPLEG
+20 MIPKLISISGPLEG
-35 TIFSITD
+35 TTFSITD

-64 QHCRITREGSVF
+64 QHCRITREGDVF
-76 NLHDLGSFNGTFVN
+76 HLHDLGSFNGTFVN
-90 GVPIKNQAIAH
+90 GVPIKKQAIAH
-101 RDLIKTGDSILL
+101 SDLIKTGGSILL
-113 FICHEE
+113 FLCHEE
-119 SESESGPGSGADPG
+119 SDSESGADPG
-133 RVRFADDDP
+133 RVRFAEDDP
-142 AMQSTIFLRR
+142 AMQSTIFLRS
-152 EDSLYFNPLKGQTD
+152 EDSFYFNSLKGETD

-215 LLVDS
+215 LLADS
-220 GAEDFASVFGL
+220 GAEDFTSVFGL
-231 HRSGRPEKS
+231 HRSGRREKS

-249 RAMREG
+249 RVMREG
-255 MGVLSAGVADDSS
+255 VGVLSAGVADDAS
-268 LQSAQAVA
+268 LQSAHGPGATAVA
-276 AQSALAA
+276 A
-283 PLITSA
+283 PLTASA
-289 EVFGV
+289 EVFGA
-294 VYLEMTGPSAGFD
+294 VYLETTDPSAGFD
-307 SDHLQLVTA
+307 SDHLELVTA

-326 TARYVERLSNE
+326 TARYVERLNNE
-337 TKRLQDELNFDRAMI
+337 TKRLQNELNFDRAMI

-395 SPRAKL
+395 SPRSKGA
-401 PFIAINCAVLP
+401 FIAINCAVLP

-449 DEIGELAPRLQAKL
+449 DEIGELAPKLQAKL

-471 FERVGGLRPIKLNAR
+471 FERIGGTRPIKLNAR

-492 KDLEAAIQSREF
+492 KGLEAAIRSREF

-592 PDDAL
+592 PDDVL
-597 ESEATDADAPATP
+597 ESESTDADAPATP
-610 APDDQKIITAVIAAT
+610 APDDQKAIAAVIAPT

-630 AVKEAKK
+630 AVREAKK
-637 AIIINAIEQA
+637 QVIINAIEQA

-659 LHPNNLYRLIRNL
+659 LHQNNLYRLIRNL

-677 LKK
+677 LKKQP

>member
-1 MTFALKGQGGILT
+1 
-14 LIRRHN
+14 
-20 PMIPKLISISGPLEG
+20 MIPKLISISGPLEG
-35 TIFSITD
+35 TIFPLTE
-42 ADVTIGRGP
+42 ADITIGRGP

-64 QHCRITREGSVF
+64 QHCRVIREGDLF
-76 NLHDLGSFNGTFVN
+76 TLHDLGSSNGTFVN
-90 GVPIKNQAIAH
+90 GVPVKEQAIEH
-101 RDLIKTGDSILL
+101 RDLIKTGDSVLL
-113 FICHEE
+113 FICHED
-119 SESESGPGSGADPG
+119 SETDYG
-133 RVRFADDDP
+133 RVQFAEDDQ
-142 AMQSTIFLRR
+142 AAQSTIFLRS
-152 EDSLYFNPLKGQTD
+152 EDSLYFSALKGQTD
-166 LPPTART
+166 LPPTARAT
-173 ARNFR
+173 RNFR

-202 LIFTVTPA
+202 LLFTVTPA
-210 ERGAI
+210 ERGVI
-215 LLVDS
+215 LLADS

-231 HRSGRPEKS
+231 SSSGRREKS

-249 RAMREG
+249 RVMREG
-255 MGVLSAGVADDSS
+255 VGVLSDNFADGAS
-268 LQSAQAVA
+268 LQSLHGAG

-283 PLITSA
+283 PLTTSA
-289 EVFGV
+289 EVFGA
-294 VYLEMTGPSAGFD
+294 VYLETADPSACFD

-326 TARYVERLSNE
+326 TARYVERLNNE

-395 SPRAKL
+395 SPRANR
-401 PFIAINCAVLP
+401 PFIAINCAALP
-412 ENLIESELFGH
+412 ESLIESELFGH

-449 DEIGELAPRLQAKL
+449 DEIGELAPKLQVKL
-463 LRVLQENE
+463 LRVLQESE
-471 FERVGGLRPIKLNAR
+471 FERVGGTRQIKLNAR

-492 KDLEAAIQSREF
+492 KNLEAAIQSREF

-519 PPLRLRREDIPLL
+519 PPLRLRRGDIPLL

-538 KYAAKCQRRIKGVTA
+538 KYAAKCQRRIKGFTA

-569 ELESA
+569 ELEGA

-587 MPEDL
+587 MPDDL
-592 PDDAL
+592 PDDVI
-597 ESEATDADAPATP
+597 ESEAADADAPN
-610 APDDQKIITAVIAAT
+610 DQEEIAAPAGPT

-630 AVKEAKK
+630 AVRDAKK
-637 AIIINAIEQA
+637 VIIINAVEQA
-647 SGNYVEAAKLLG
+647 SGNYVEAARLLG

>member
-1 MTFALKGQGGILT
+1 
-14 LIRRHN
+14 
-20 PMIPKLISISGPLEG
+20 MIPKLISISGPLEG
-35 TIFSITD
+35 TIFPITD

-64 QHCRITREGSVF
+64 QHCRITREGDVF
-76 NLHDLGSFNGTFVN
+76 NLQDLGSFNGTFVN
-90 GVPIKNQAIAH
+90 GVPVKNQTIEH

-119 SESESGPGSGADPG
+119 SDSESGSNLGADLG
-133 RVRFADDDP
+133 RVRFAEDDP

-152 EDSLYFNPLKGQTD
+152 EDSLYFNTLKGQAD
-166 LPPTART
+166 LPATART

-215 LLVDS
+215 LLADS

-231 HRSGRPEKS
+231 HSSGRREKS

-249 RAMREG
+249 RVMREG
-255 MGVLSAGVADDSS
+255 VGILSAAVANDAS
-268 LQSAQAVA
+268 LQSAHGPG

-283 PLITSA
+283 PLTTSV

-326 TARYVERLSNE
+326 TARYVERLNNE
-337 TKRLQDELNFDRAMI
+337 TKRLQDELNFDRTMI
-352 GESAPMKEVR
+352 AESAPMKEVR

-395 SPRAKL
+395 SPRAKR

-449 DEIGELAPRLQAKL
+449 DEIGELAPKLQAKL
-463 LRVLQENE
+463 LRVLQEDE
-471 FERVGGLRPIKLNAR
+471 FERVGGLRPIRLNAR

-492 KDLEAAIQSREF
+492 KDLEAAIQAREF

-514 LTLTM
+514 LTLTIQ
-519 PPLRLRREDIPLL
+519 PLRLRREDIPLL

-538 KYAAKCQRRIKGVTA
+538 KYAAKCQRRIKGVTS
-553 AARSC
+553 AARAC
-558 LERYDWPGNVR
+558 LDRYDWPGNVR

-587 MPEDL
+587 TSEDL
-592 PDDAL
+592 PDDVI
-597 ESEATDADAPATP
+597 ESEAEDADAPATP
-610 APDDQKIITAVIAAT
+610 PPEGQKAPTAVIAPT

-630 AVKEAKK
+630 AVREAKK
-637 AIIINAIEQA
+637 QVIINAIEQA

>member
-1 MTFALKGQGGILT
+1 
-14 LIRRHN
+14 
-20 PMIPKLISISGPLEG
+20 MIPKLIYISGPLEG
-35 TIFSITD
+35 KVFPIAG
-42 ADVTIGRGP
+42 ADITIGRGP
-51 SNSIC
+51 SNSVC

-64 QHCRITREGSVF
+64 QHCRITREGEAF
-76 NLHDLGSFNGTFVN
+76 TLHDLGSFNGTFVN
-90 GVPIKNQAIAH
+90 GAPIKKQAIAH
-101 RDLIKTGDSILL
+101 GDLIKTGGSILL
-113 FICHEE
+113 FVCQEE
-119 SESESGPGSGADPG
+119 SDSESGSNSSQL
-133 RVRFADDDP
+133 RFAEDDP

-152 EDSLYFNPLKGQTD
+152 EDSLYFNALKGQTD
-166 LPPTART
+166 LPPTERM

-215 LLVDS
+215 LLAGG
-220 GAEDFASVFGL
+220 GAEDFSSVFGL
-231 HRSGRPEKS
+231 HRSGRQEKS

-249 RAMREG
+249 RVMREG
-255 MGVLSAGVADDSS
+255 VGILSASLADDLSPHGGPG
-268 LQSAQAVA
+268 

-283 PLITSA
+283 PLTTSL

-294 VYLEMTGPSAGFD
+294 VYMETADLSAGFD

-316 ISNLAAVALD
+316 ISNLAAVAMD
-326 TARYVERLSNE
+326 TARYVERLNNE
-337 TKRLQDELNFDRAMI
+337 TKRLQDELNFDRTMI
-352 GESAPMKEVR
+352 AESPPMNEVR

-395 SPRAKL
+395 SPRAKNA
-401 PFIAINCAVLP
+401 FIAINCAVLP

-439 ELAEGGTVFL
+439 ELADGGTVFL

-463 LRVLQENE
+463 LRVIQENE

-492 KDLEAAIQSREF
+492 KDLEVAIQSREF

-514 LTLTM
+514 LTLTI
-519 PPLRLRREDIPLL
+519 PPLRLRRDDIPLL
-532 ADYFVT
+532 TEYFVT
-538 KYAAKCQRRIKGVTA
+538 KYAARCQRRIKGVTA
-553 AARSC
+553 AARSY

-587 MPEDL
+587 TPEDL
-592 PDDAL
+592 PDDVL
-597 ESEATDADAPATP
+597 ESEAADAGAPA
-610 APDDQKIITAVIAAT
+610 APVEEDRPEGLPDGFKAITAVIATT

-637 AIIINAIEQA
+637 QVIINAIEQA
-647 SGNYVEAAKLLG
+647 SGNYVEAARLLG
-659 LHPNNLYRLIRNL
+659 LHPNNLHRLIRNL
-672 NLKSR
+672 NLRSR
-677 LKK
+677 LKKQP

>member
-1 MTFALKGQGGILT
+1 
-14 LIRRHN
+14 
-20 PMIPKLISISGPLEG
+20 MIPKLISISGPEEG
-35 TIFSITD
+35 KVFPIND

-51 SNSIC
+51 ANSVS

-64 QHCRITREGSVF
+64 QHCRISREGPTF
-76 NLHDLGSFNGTFVN
+76 NLQDLGSFNGTFVN
-90 GVPIKNQAIAH
+90 GAPIKQQAIAH
-101 RDLIKTGDSILL
+101 GDLIKTGASILL
-113 FICHEE
+113 FVCQEE
-119 SESESGPGSGADPG
+119 SDAESSQLRLAE
-133 RVRFADDDP
+133 DDP
-142 AMQSTIFLRR
+142 AMQSTIYLRR
-152 EDSLYFNPLKGQTD
+152 EDSLYFNALQGQTD
-166 LPPTART
+166 LPPSART

-210 ERGAI
+210 GRGAI
-215 LLVDS
+215 LLADS
-220 GAEDFASVFGL
+220 GAEDFSSVFGL
-231 HRSGRPEKS
+231 HRSGRQEKS

-249 RAMREG
+249 RVMREG
-255 MGVLSAGVADDSS
+255 VGILSASLADDSS
-268 LQSAQAVA
+268 ISGGPGSGGPGSGGPGSSGPG

-283 PLITSA
+283 PLTTSA

-294 VYLEMTGPSAGFD
+294 VYLEMVNTAAGPATGFD

-337 TKRLQDELNFDRAMI
+337 TKRLQDELDFGRTMI
-352 GESAPMKEVR
+352 AESPPMKEVR

-395 SPRAKL
+395 SPRAKNA
-401 PFIAINCAVLP
+401 FIAINCAVLP

-439 ELAEGGTVFL
+439 EMADGGTVFL

-463 LRVLQENE
+463 LRVIQENE
-471 FERVGGLRPIKLNAR
+471 FERVGGLRSIKFNAR

-492 KDLEAAIQSREF
+492 KDLDAAIQSREF

-514 LTLTM
+514 LALTL
-519 PPLRLRREDIPLL
+519 PPLRLRRDDIPLL

-538 KYAAKCQRRIKGVTA
+538 KYAARCQRRIKGVTA
-553 AARSC
+553 AARAC

-587 MPEDL
+587 TPEDL
-592 PDDAL
+592 PDDVL
-597 ESEATDADAPATP
+597 ESEATDDGAPSTP
-610 APDDQKIITAVIAAT
+610 FPGNPMMLT
-625 PKYHD
+625 PPTTKYHD
-630 AVKEAKK
+630 AIKEAKK
-637 AIIINAIEQA
+637 QIIMNAIEQA
-647 SGNYVEAAKLLG
+647 SGNLVEAAKLLG

-677 LKK
+677 LKKQT

>member
-1 MTFALKGQGGILT
+1 
-14 LIRRHN
+14 
-20 PMIPKLISISGPLEG
+20 MIPKLISISGPEEG
-35 TIFSITD
+35 KVFPIND

-51 SNSIC
+51 ANSVC
-56 IADPLLSR
+56 IPDPLLSR
-64 QHCRITREGSVF
+64 QHCRISRDGPAF
-76 NLHDLGSFNGTFVN
+76 NLQDLGSFNGTFVN
-90 GVPIKNQAIAH
+90 GAPIKQQAIAH
-101 RDLIKTGDSILL
+101 GDLIKTGASILL
-113 FICHEE
+113 FVCQEE
-119 SESESGPGSGADPG
+119 SDSESSQLRLAE
-133 RVRFADDDP
+133 DDP
-142 AMQSTIFLRR
+142 AMQSTIYLRR
-152 EDSLYFNPLKGQTD
+152 EDSHYFNALKGQTD
-166 LPPTART
+166 LPPSART

-210 ERGAI
+210 GRGAI
-215 LLVDS
+215 LLADS
-220 GAEDFASVFGL
+220 GAEDFSSVFAL
-231 HRSGRPEKS
+231 HRSGRQEKS

-249 RAMREG
+249 RVMREG
-255 MGVLSAGVADDSS
+255 VGILSASLADDSS
-268 LQSAQAVA
+268 MSSAHGSG

-283 PLITSA
+283 PLTTSG

-294 VYLEMTGPSAGFD
+294 VYLEMADTAAGFD

-326 TARYVERLSNE
+326 TARYVERLNNE
-337 TKRLQDELNFDRAMI
+337 TKRLQDELDFGRTMI
-352 GESAPMKEVR
+352 AESPPMKEVR

-395 SPRAKL
+395 SPRAKNA
-401 PFIAINCAVLP
+401 FIAINCAVLP

-439 ELAEGGTVFL
+439 EMAEGGTVFL

-463 LRVLQENE
+463 LRVIQENE
-471 FERVGGLRPIKLNAR
+471 FERVGGLRPIKFNAR

-492 KDLEAAIQSREF
+492 KDLDAAIQSREF

-514 LTLTM
+514 LALTL
-519 PPLRLRREDIPLL
+519 PPLRLRRDDIPLL

-538 KYAAKCQRRIKGVTA
+538 KYAARCQRRIKGVTA
-553 AARSC
+553 SARAC

-587 MPEDL
+587 TPEDL
-592 PDDAL
+592 PDDVL
-597 ESEATDADAPATP
+597 ESEATDDGAPSTP
-610 APDDQKIITAVIAAT
+610 FPGNPMMITPPT
-625 PKYHD
+625 TKYHD
-630 AVKEAKK
+630 AIKEARKQ
-637 AIIINAIEQA
+637 IIMNAIEQA
-647 SGNYVEAAKLLG
+647 SGNLAEAAKLLG